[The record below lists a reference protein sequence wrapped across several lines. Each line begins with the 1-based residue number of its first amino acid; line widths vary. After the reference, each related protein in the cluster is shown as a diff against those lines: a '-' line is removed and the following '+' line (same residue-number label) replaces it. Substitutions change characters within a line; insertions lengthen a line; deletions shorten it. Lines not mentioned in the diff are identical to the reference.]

1 MSRSTSTPRA
11 ACGFTLLELLVVIV
25 LAGILLSIVTVTV
38 TPDPRQQLQREAERI
53 GQLFALAADE
63 ARIRQ
68 TPIVWEADLTGYRF
82 VTVAGGERQL
92 IAGDDLLRERQW
104 ERPLSRLAV
113 YEVAGQ
119 PPTQVLLG
127 PGAPPARIAVAREW
141 VQPRWRLE
149 LTNDTAAVSVS
160 FDENGRGDVALA
172 RP

>member
-1 MSRSTSTPRA
+1 
-11 ACGFTLLELLVVIV
+11 
-25 LAGILLSIVTVTV
+25 
-38 TPDPRQQLQREAERI
+38 
-53 GQLFALAADE
+53 
-63 ARIRQ
+63 
-68 TPIVWEADLTGYRF
+68 
-82 VTVAGGERQL
+82 
-92 IAGDDLLRERQW
+92 
-104 ERPLSRLAV
+104 V

-149 LTNDTAAVSVS
+149 LTSDTAAVSVS